1 MSRALKFLMFIY
13 FVVFF
18 TTGAFMVLIVNADEG
33 SAPWI
38 ALLARNHGIVFDNL
52 YTITNMPIS
61 RFLEWLDESGN
72 LEQYMER
79 LVWHLACWMTMGM
92 FSNYYWDLFNMG
104 KGLDAVQVERIVL
117 PLLVSPIVFY
127 PTYNL
132 WLSSSSQSYILF
144 EVIAF
149 QSGFFWQALFTKAKP
164 LEQAAVIPWTVNNGG
179 ARGAQPKA
187 QVSNGTTASS

>member
-13 FVVFF
+13 FVVFI
-18 TTGAFMVLIVNADEG
+18 TTGAFMVLIVNADEA

-38 ALLARNHGIVFDNL
+38 ALLARNHGIVF
-52 YTITNMPIS
+52 
-61 RFLEWLDESGN
+61 
-72 LEQYMER
+72 
-79 LVWHLACWMTMGM
+79 VWHLACWMTLGM

-104 KGLDAVQVERIVL
+104 KGLESVQVERIIL

-164 LEQAAVIPWTVNNGG
+164 IDQTTAIPWSVNNGG
-179 ARGAQPKA
+179 RAGAAKA
-187 QVSNGTTASS
+187 SAPPAAAQEYVR

>member
-13 FVVFF
+13 FVVFL

-38 ALLARNHGIVFDNL
+38 ALLARNHGIVF
-52 YTITNMPIS
+52 
-61 RFLEWLDESGN
+61 
-72 LEQYMER
+72 
-79 LVWHLACWMTMGM
+79 VWHLACWMTLGM

-104 KGLDAVQVERIVL
+104 KGLDSVQVERIIL

-132 WLSSSSQSYILF
+132 WLSSRSQSYILF

-164 LEQAAVIPWTVNNGG
+164 LDQATAIPWSVNNNTNGRGG
-179 ARGAQPKA
+179 ALQAKPA
-187 QVSNGTTASS
+187 NGPATMG